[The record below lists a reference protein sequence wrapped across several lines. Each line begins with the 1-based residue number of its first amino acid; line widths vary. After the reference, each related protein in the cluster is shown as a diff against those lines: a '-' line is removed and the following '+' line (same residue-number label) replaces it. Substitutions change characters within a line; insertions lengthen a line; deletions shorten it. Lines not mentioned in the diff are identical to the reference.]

1 MPKIFGLKI
10 IGLLAT
16 SVAFFMLGWLWYGVL
31 FMEKWATLMGI
42 DTSTGEAPTML
53 PMLYG
58 FLNVVVVSFG
68 IGLLLKWL
76 KITTIASA
84 IKYGLIAAVCFSLT
98 TEAYGPIY
106 GGTPIELFYINGAY
120 NLVGYSLVAAIWSF
134 FIE

>member
-16 SVAFFMLGWLWYGVL
+16 SVAFFVLGWLWYGVL
-31 FMEKWATLMGI
+31 FMDKWATLMGVDI
-42 DTSTGEAPTML
+42 SAGGEPSML

-76 KITTIASA
+76 KITTMASA
-84 IKYGLIAAVCFSLT
+84 VKYGLIAAVFFSLT

-106 GGTPIELFYINGAY
+106 GGTPIELLYINGAY
-120 NLVGYSLVAAIWSF
+120 NFIGYGLVAAIWSF
-134 FIE
+134 FSE